1 VREALFERIA
11 ELSVEWIQFKATAE
25 AGKAPRAISAN
36 GSKPPNSP
44 TQRKDSL
51 FTDEDS
57 GDDIEIVGEAPAPK
71 GRTVRAVQPKLR
83 RAKRL
88 S

>member
-1 VREALFERIA
+1 LFERIA
-11 ELSVEWIQFKATAE
+11 ELSLEWIQFKAAAE

-36 GSKPPNSP
+36 EQPNSP
-44 TQRKDSL
+44 TQRRDSL

-57 GDDIEIVGEAPAPK
+57 GDEIEIIGEAPAP
-71 GRTVRAVQPKLR
+71 RRRAARAAPPKLR